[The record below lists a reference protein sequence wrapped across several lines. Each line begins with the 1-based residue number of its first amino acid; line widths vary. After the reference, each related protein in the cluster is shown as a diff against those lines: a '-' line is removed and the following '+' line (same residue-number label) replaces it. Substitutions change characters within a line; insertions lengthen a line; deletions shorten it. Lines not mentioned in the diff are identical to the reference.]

1 MTTCLRV
8 SRNHFSPSSHM
19 ICFHTGIQTYSLQH
33 HAFNSNANLI
43 IYEIWYYNC
52 LIIPLRSNSTLHPLL
67 ISNWD
72 IFAIIWADSSDLTQI
87 KRKYASHICLF
98 EIKCEYKESKYLFTF
113 FPLLALTYWNLLSMC
128 IFFLLSYFDIKTT
141 THECTAVWCKSI
153 YYQMQ
158 MWYHWFYVISDMLVS
173 HFSNTI
179 GYFVFGF
186 RVVPLLETVHVTS
199 WYPISHKISFHHR
212 WKMCKFPRLLFVVV
226 FSQRIKYPKQK

>member
-1 MTTCLRV
+1 MTTCPRA

-98 EIKCEYKESKYLFTF
+98 EIKCEYKKSKYLFTF
-113 FPLLALTYWNLLSMC
+113 FRFWLWHIEIC
-128 IFFLLSYFDIKTT
+128 
-141 THECTAVWCKSI
+141 CQC
-153 YYQMQ
+153 
-158 MWYHWFYVISDMLVS
+158 
-173 HFSNTI
+173 
-179 GYFVFGF
+179 
-186 RVVPLLETVHVTS
+186 
-199 WYPISHKISFHHR
+199 
-212 WKMCKFPRLLFVVV
+212 V
-226 FSQRIKYPKQK
+226 FSFCWVTLTLKSPHISVQQSDANPYIIKCKCDITDFTLFLTCWFHISVTPLDILCLVLELYLYWKPFT